1 MAASNSV
8 NDVSGWLDEPRVR
21 PKSRDRCS
29 RTPGLVT
36 PVRGNR
42 TAETMCAPS
51 TSLQQGSPGGRPSIS
66 PYPSPG
72 RRTPSWWR
80 YMLGRPSGG
89 PCRQACRDSG
99 WPAAQAQRIHSR
111 MSAAVARKFSMSG
124 GGAGGGCGG
133 LGRPLPV
140 HMAGLLA
147 AGCTGRGRAHRVC
160 AGVWSNTIDIDRAA
174 DRVPPFGGLRRTAVT
189 GRYARREFSPRP
201 IAPLTFLSTAPDGR
215 NKTT

>member
-1 MAASNSV
+1 MFEN
-8 NDVSGWLDEPRVR
+8 PR
-21 PKSRDRCS
+21 SRHAGEATGPPRRCAL
-29 RTPGLVT
+29 R
-36 PVRGNR
+36 R
-42 TAETMCAPS
+42 
-51 TSLQQGSPGGRPSIS
+51 RPSNRDL
-66 PYPSPG
+66 PVAAPPSRLTRHRGDAHHLGGDMP
-72 RRTPSWWR
+72 
-80 YMLGRPSGG
+80 GRPSGG
-89 PCRQACRDSG
+89 SCRQACRDSG

-147 AGCTGRGRAHRVC
+147 AGCTGRGRAHRGVC
-160 AGVWSNTIDIDRAA
+160 AGVWSSTIGIDRAA